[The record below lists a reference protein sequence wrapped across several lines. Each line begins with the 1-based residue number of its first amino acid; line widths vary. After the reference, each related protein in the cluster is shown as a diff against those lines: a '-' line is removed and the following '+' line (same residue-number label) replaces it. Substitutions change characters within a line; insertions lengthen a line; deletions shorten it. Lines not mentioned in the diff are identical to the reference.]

1 MVQNIL
7 SLVPIFSDLDEEALA
22 KIADRMQKR
31 TYPKNKMIL
40 MEEDKGDTFFILDKG
55 SVKVTRISED
65 GREIILSI
73 LHEGDFFGEMTI
85 LDGEAR
91 SANVVSLEETEV
103 FVLHRTDFL
112 DILEQYPRISVMILQ
127 ELAGRIR
134 KSDTLIESLSLGDA
148 EERIGLTLLRIAE
161 DQGIYK
167 SGSVFIES
175 LPYQQEIANMAGTS
189 RETVSR
195 TLKMFE
201 DQGLIEKEGHQLTIH
216 QYEEFKSSFS

>member
-22 KIADRMQKR
+22 MIAERMQKR